1 MEEPIYLE
9 SVKHGILIIH
19 EEEEGREYHCDG
31 DEEEAKVLTPDLR
44 YEVTMEILFLISNP
58 LFFGHFFKA
67 QNNTINNTSNT
78 SDTITKLLKRTS
90 MDSNH
95 PI

>member
-31 DEEEAKVLTPDLR
+31 DEEEAKVLTDTWL
-44 YEVTMEILFLISNP
+44 EVWGDNGNSFLISNP
-58 LFFGHFFKA
+58 LFFGHFF
-67 QNNTINNTSNT
+67 
-78 SDTITKLLKRTS
+78 
-90 MDSNH
+90 
-95 PI
+95 

>member
-31 DEEEAKVLTPDLR
+31 DEEEAKVLT
-44 YEVTMEILFLISNP
+44 
-58 LFFGHFFKA
+58 
-67 QNNTINNTSNT
+67 
-78 SDTITKLLKRTS
+78 DT
-90 MDSNH
+90 
-95 PI
+95 